1 MARITLNDSIQD
13 IVIKMSEGNPG
24 CVQYLFE
31 LFSDNPI
38 KAFEYCLRYDTA
50 ELYGSR
56 LYQFWNDCCGRN
68 TGIIHKVMEQY
79 DDEEILRH
87 IDNGKR
93 HGTPFEI
100 KEVM

>member
-1 MARITLNDSIQD
+1 MARITLNGSIQD
-13 IVIKMSEGNPG
+13 ISQKMSEGNPG
-24 CVQYLFE
+24 CIQYLCE
-31 LFSDNPI
+31 LFSSDPI
-38 KAFEYCLRYDTA
+38 KAFKYCLRYDAA

-68 TGIIHKVMEQY
+68 IEIVHKVMEQY

-87 IDNGKR
+87 IDNGKGY
-93 HGTPFEI
+93 GTPFEI